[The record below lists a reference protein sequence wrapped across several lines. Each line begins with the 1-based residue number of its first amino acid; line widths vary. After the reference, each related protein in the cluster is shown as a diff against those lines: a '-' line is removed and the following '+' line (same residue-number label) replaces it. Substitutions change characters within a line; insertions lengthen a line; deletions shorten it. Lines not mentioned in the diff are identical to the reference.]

1 VERRGGRLPDGSN
14 WPLRALSC
22 HATADFRRR
31 GLDPDSAQGHGQ
43 ERLPQPLLGQSG
55 GHNSA
60 GSAAGRLRAGLM
72 DTKIALAGQPLAV
85 CALAHQHRNGPALSP
100 ALLAS
105 GSAARDLRE
114 HQGDHVFQMHLVSSC
129 TVCSPHAALIGRA
142 RIVTVDPW
150 IWLDLTLIAAS
161 GSAP

>member
-1 VERRGGRLPDGSN
+1 MEQSGGRLPDGSN

-31 GLDPDSAQGHGQ
+31 GLDPDSAQGHVE
-43 ERLPQPLLGQSG
+43 ERRPQPLLGQSG

-114 HQGDHVFQMHLVSSC
+114 HQGDHVFQMHLASSC
-129 TVCSPHAALIGRA
+129 TVHVHLRMI
-142 RIVTVDPW
+142 
-150 IWLDLTLIAAS
+150 
-161 GSAP
+161 